1 MGGLEHGS
9 AWIHFFLYRNSL
21 IAGGDENRKEYKQIQ
36 NTITRTMDMSAY
48 NKKIIEVLETV
59 ADLLA
64 IKNDNPFRI
73 RAYRDAAQAVN
84 SLSRP
89 VIEMIDNGEDLTRLS
104 GIGEDLAGKIE
115 TIARTGSL
123 PLLEELEEQLPAS
136 LKDLLRIPG
145 LGPRGVKAVHDALG
159 ITDIAGLKK
168 AAEQGGLKDVR
179 GFGEKTQQNIL
190 QEIKKMGSG
199 ERRMLLRDGLQI
211 SRTVTDYLKTLD
223 GVKKVTAAGS
233 LRRRKETIGDL
244 DILVSCKRGTD
255 VMAHLVK
262 FEGVDKVIVR
272 GKTKT
277 TVHLKSGLSVD
288 LRVVA
293 HASYGAALM
302 YFTGSRAH
310 NIKLRKRGVKKN
322 LKINEYGVYKGKKKT
337 AGNTEKE
344 IYQTLGL
351 SYIPP
356 ELREDQGEI
365 AAAEQDRLP
374 DLVTLS
380 DIKGDLHV
388 HTKKTDGHN
397 TIEEMARQ
405 ARELG
410 YDYLAI
416 TEHSKRVTVAGG
428 LTAEALENHVKDIE
442 AANRRLDNIEILSGV
457 EVDILEDGRLD
468 LPDDILSR
476 LDVVI
481 GSIHYQFNL
490 SRKKQTQ
497 RIVSAMENPYFM
509 ILGHPFGRKIN
520 DREPMDLDL
529 DDVMSAARDNGCC
542 LELNAFY
549 DRLDL
554 TDLACRQAAEKGVGV
569 VINTDAHRLSHM
581 AYMGFGVG
589 QARRGWLE
597 PKDVVN
603 TRSLKQLKRWLK
615 GG

>member
-1 MGGLEHGS
+1 MSGH
-9 AWIHFFLYRNSL
+9 N
-21 IAGGDENRKEYKQIQ
+21 KEIV
-36 NTITRTMDMSAY
+36 A
-48 NKKIIEVLETV
+48 VLDGV

-64 IKNDNPFRI
+64 IKDDNPFRI
-73 RAYRDAAQAVN
+73 RAYRDAARIVN
-84 SLSRP
+84 SLSQP
-89 VIEMIDNGEDLTRLS
+89 VTEMMENGEYLSRLS
-104 GIGEDLAGKIE
+104 GIGEDLAGKIK

-123 PLLEELEEQLPAS
+123 PLLEELEEQIPPS
-136 LKDLLRIPG
+136 LKELLKISG
-145 LGPRGVKAVHDALG
+145 LGPRGVKAVYDTLG
-159 ITDIAGLKK
+159 VTDIRELKK
-168 AAEQGGLKDVR
+168 AAEQGLLQEVE
-179 GFGEKTQQNIL
+179 GFGEKTQQNVL
-190 QEIKKMGSG
+190 EEIKKMESG
-199 ERRMLLRDGLQI
+199 EHRMLLRDGLQI

-255 VMAHLVK
+255 VMVHLVN
-262 FEGVDKVIVR
+262 FEEVEKVIIR

-277 TVHLKSGLSVD
+277 TVRLKSGLFVD

-293 HASYGAALM
+293 HASYGAALL

-351 SYIPP
+351 SCIPP
-356 ELREDQGEI
+356 ELREDRGEI
-365 AAAEQDRLP
+365 EAAEQDRLP
-374 DLVTLS
+374 DLVKLS

-388 HTKKTDGHN
+388 HTQKTDGHH

-405 ARELG
+405 ARDLG
-410 YDYLAI
+410 YEYLAI

-428 LTAEALENHVKDIE
+428 LTGGELESHVKDIE
-442 AANRRLDNIEILSGV
+442 TANRRLDNIEILSGV

-490 SRKKQTQ
+490 SRKKQTR
-497 RIVSAMENPYFM
+497 RIVTAMENPHFM

-520 DREPMDLDL
+520 EREPMDLDL
-529 DDVMSAARDNGCC
+529 NDVMSAARDNGCC

-569 VINTDAHRLSHM
+569 VINTDAHRIPHM
-581 AYMGFGVG
+581 AYMGFGIG
-589 QARRGWLE
+589 QARRGWLTPE
-597 PKDVVN
+597 DVVN
-603 TRSLKQLKRWLK
+603 TRSLKQLKKILR

>member
-1 MGGLEHGS
+1 MSGH
-9 AWIHFFLYRNSL
+9 N
-21 IAGGDENRKEYKQIQ
+21 KEIV
-36 NTITRTMDMSAY
+36 T
-48 NKKIIEVLETV
+48 VLESV

-64 IKNDNPFRI
+64 IKDDNPFRI
-73 RAYRDAAQAVN
+73 RAYRDAARIVN
-84 SLSRP
+84 SLSQP
-89 VIEMIDNGEDLTRLS
+89 VTEMMDNGEDLSRLS
-104 GIGEDLAGKIE
+104 GIGEDLEEKIK

-123 PLLEELEEQLPAS
+123 PLLEKLEEQIPPT
-136 LKDLLRIPG
+136 LKELLRISG
-145 LGPRGVKAVHDALG
+145 LGPRGVKAVYDTLG
-159 ITDIAGLKK
+159 VTDIKELKK
-168 AAEQGGLKDVR
+168 AAEQGLLQEVE
-179 GFGEKTQQNIL
+179 GFGEKTQQNVL
-190 QEIKKMGSG
+190 EEIKKMESG
-199 ERRMLLRDGLQI
+199 EHRILLRDGLQI

-244 DILVSCKRGTD
+244 DILVSCKRDTD
-255 VMAHLVK
+255 VMAHMVN
-262 FEGVDKVIVR
+262 FEEVEKVVVR

-277 TVHLKSGLSVD
+277 TVRLKSGLFVD
-288 LRVVA
+288 LRVVT
-293 HASYGAALM
+293 HAAYGAALL

-310 NIKLRKRGVKKN
+310 NIKLRKRAVKKN

-337 AGNTEKE
+337 SGNTEKE

-351 SYIPP
+351 SNIPP

-374 DLVTLS
+374 DLVKLS

-388 HTKKTDGHN
+388 HTKKTDGHH
-397 TIEEMARQ
+397 TIEEMAEQ
-405 ARELG
+405 ARSLG
-410 YDYLAI
+410 YEYLAI
-416 TEHSKRVTVAGG
+416 TEHSKRLTVAGG
-428 LTAEALENHVKDIE
+428 LTAEALENHVENIE
-442 AANRRLDNIEILSGV
+442 KANRRLDNIEILSGV

-468 LPDDILSR
+468 LSDDILSR

-497 RIVSAMENPYFM
+497 RIVTAMENPHFM
-509 ILGHPFGRKIN
+509 ILGHPTGRKIN
-520 DREPMDLDL
+520 QRDPMDLDL
-529 DDVMSAARDNGCC
+529 NDVMSAARDNGCC

-589 QARRGWLE
+589 QARRGWLTPE
-597 PKDVVN
+597 DVVN
-603 TRSLKQLKRWLK
+603 TRSLKQLKKILK
-615 GG
+615 GV

>member
-1 MGGLEHGS
+1 
-9 AWIHFFLYRNSL
+9 
-21 IAGGDENRKEYKQIQ
+21 
-36 NTITRTMDMSAY
+36 MSGH
-48 NKKIIEVLETV
+48 NKGIVTVLENV

-64 IKNDNPFRI
+64 IKDDNPFRI
-73 RAYRDAAQAVN
+73 RAYRDAARIVN
-84 SLSRP
+84 SLSQP
-89 VIEMIDNGEDLTRLS
+89 VTEMMENGEDLSRLS
-104 GIGEDLAGKIE
+104 GIGEDLAGKIK

-123 PLLEELEEQLPAS
+123 PLLEELEEQIPPS
-136 LKDLLRIPG
+136 LKELLKISG
-145 LGPRGVKAVHDALG
+145 LGPRGVKAVYDTLG
-159 ITDIAGLKK
+159 VTDIKELKK
-168 AAEQGGLKDVR
+168 AAEQGLLQNVD
-179 GFGEKTQQNIL
+179 GFGEKTQQNVL
-190 QEIKKMGSG
+190 EEIKKMESG
-199 ERRMLLRDGLQI
+199 EHRMLLRDGLQI

-255 VMAHLVK
+255 VMAHLVN
-262 FEGVDKVIVR
+262 FEEVEKVIVR

-277 TVHLKSGLSVD
+277 TVRLKSGLFVD

-293 HASYGAALM
+293 HASYGAALL

-344 IYQTLGL
+344 IYHTLGL
-351 SYIPP
+351 SFILP

-365 AAAEQDRLP
+365 EAAEQKRLP
-374 DLVTLS
+374 ELVKLS

-388 HTKKTDGHN
+388 HTRKTDGHH

-405 ARELG
+405 ARDLG
-410 YDYLAI
+410 YEYLAI
-416 TEHSKRVTVAGG
+416 TEHSKRLTVAGG
-428 LTAEALENHVKDIE
+428 LTGGELESHVKDIE
-442 AANRRLDNIEILSGV
+442 TANRRLDNIDILSGV

-490 SRKKQTQ
+490 SRKKQTR
-497 RIVSAMENPYFM
+497 RIVTAMENPHFM

-520 DREPMDLDL
+520 EREPMDLDL
-529 DDVMSAARDNGCC
+529 NDVVSAARDNGCC

-569 VINTDAHRLSHM
+569 VINTDAHRIPHM
-581 AYMGFGVG
+581 AYMGFGVW
-589 QARRGWLE
+589 QARRGWLTPE
-597 PKDVVN
+597 DVVN
-603 TRSLKQLKRWLK
+603 TRGLKQLKKILK